1 MMPIDEAAE
10 VLKKLLACRTELYC
24 RTYCTECEYWDTH
37 IRKISAIE
45 TAIAYLRKVDGCE
58 GCRHLK
64 DSDRFWVCQK
74 CRRQYEDK
82 YEEERRTDG

>member
-10 VLKKLLACRTELYC
+10 VLRKLLACRTELYC

-45 TAIAYLRKVDGCE
+45 TAIAYLEGIERKDGE
-58 GCRHLK
+58 NH
-64 DSDRFWVCQK
+64 DD
-74 CRRQYEDK
+74 
-82 YEEERRTDG
+82 

>member
-24 RTYCTECEYWDTH
+24 RNYCSECPNDETH

-45 TAIAYLRKVDGCE
+45 TAIAYLEGIERKDGGE
-58 GCRHLK
+58 H
-64 DSDRFWVCQK
+64 DD
-74 CRRQYEDK
+74 
-82 YEEERRTDG
+82 